1 MTGNR
6 KRANPSDGPSPSC
19 VLTGGTND
27 IANRYIESTN
37 FPIAAYR
44 IHRKN
49 LEYYYVLTLATL
61 AVEGFTDDLPDVLA
75 EYPGAPTVTKQ
86 TVDQLCERI
95 KRAIVEMV
103 HGPLADVQ
111 VAFPTMRGITS
122 YGLHRGPL
130 AADSARASI
139 LTIHVN
145 HRGQLTEI
153 YSRPTAVD
161 MAVKG
166 AVFYGQGGNHAH

>member
-1 MTGNR
+1 MTNR
-6 KRANPSDGPSPSC
+6 KRAIRQNGPSPSY
-19 VLTGGTND
+19 VL
-27 IANRYIESTN
+27 NRLDDYIPNGNIESTN

-44 IHRKN
+44 VHRKN

-75 EYPGAPTVTKQ
+75 EYPGAPTVSKQ

-95 KRAIVEMV
+95 KRAIGEMV
-103 HGPLADVQ
+103 SGPLADIQ
-111 VAFPTMRGITS
+111 VSFPTMRGITS
-122 YGLHRGPL
+122 YGLHRAPL
-130 AADSARASI
+130 ASDGARASI

-145 HRGQLTEI
+145 HKGKLTEI

-166 AVFYGQGGNHAH
+166 AVFYGQGGNYAN